1 MQKPPSLVDAE
12 TQTIELTSEKHANR
26 AESKVPKRQIKEL
39 ESILP
44 FNRGTRMNKTLKY
57 TGLSEDPRDPLA
69 KRTESFTIISTN
81 DHVRGK
87 SRFKNTREMDSEDEA
102 GVLYETSSKMT
113 R

>member
-1 MQKPPSLVDAE
+1 VA
-12 TQTIELTSEKHANR
+12 
-26 AESKVPKRQIKEL
+26 KRQTQEL

-57 TGLSEDPRDPLA
+57 TGLRDDPRDPLT
-69 KRTESFTIISTN
+69 KRTESFTIISTK